1 MREQARNRRTIG
13 FITTLKEESGAALI
27 ITLLVTMIV
36 FALGSALA
44 TAMLAEI
51 TTSANYRNRGAA
63 LWQADSGLERVA
75 ADLLADPTWARGMVD
90 YSTIPLTLVTGF
102 PTSTTIN
109 GMTVNF
115 QISGGQVVPQ
125 FYDLGN
131 TVTLDDGSFD
141 RQIFMPPT
149 SITPANGP
157 GTKAW
162 LIVPVG
168 GRGNSGIVEPSTASV
183 RTDMRVIV
191 RRLTVWDNALF
202 GGSNQVGNS
211 INGNIQVRGSVHIK
225 GAPGK
230 TVDMGGTAFILNH
243 YRDADTNSN
252 FAADWV
258 KLPPV
263 PMINLNGEVVQSL
276 GAELRVEQGDV
287 DLGGSVL
294 WGEQDVT
301 GNIYM
306 EEVDGVYSDA
316 PIALSGS
323 AEINAADEGPYDATG
338 LPFPTLADPYYHA
351 PTSTNYATHR
361 QFLDTNSLT
370 IVENDISD
378 NTASFNHS
386 NAFGSIDWNQGT
398 STLTISGIVRVNGDL
413 DLAKK
418 NRPIE
423 YDGRGTLF
431 AVGDVDIHDDVLPK
445 DNYLQ
450 TSTMTYDNLGI
461 IADDDI
467 NIATGG
473 GETWLK
479 VMAALYAENETTV
492 RKQSRIAGAI
502 VTKFFDMG
510 NNVPRIFQAANLSH
524 NLPPGMPGGDPMLF
538 VTGADVTNWYQI
550 RQ

>member
-1 MREQARNRRTIG
+1 MRHQEKARPSSS
-13 FITTLKEESGAALI
+13 FFTLRHEESGAALI

-36 FALGSALA
+36 FSLGAALS
-44 TAMLAEI
+44 TAMLSEI
-51 TTSANYRNRGAA
+51 NTSANYRNRGAA
-63 LWQADSGLERVA
+63 LWQAESGLERVA

-90 YSTIPLTLVTGF
+90 FSTIPMTIVSGF

-115 QISGGQVVPQ
+115 QISGGLVVPQ
-125 FYDLGN
+125 FYDLGP
-131 TVTLDDGSFD
+131 TVNLDDGSFN
-141 RQIFMPPT
+141 RRIFMPPT

-168 GRGNSGIVEPSTASV
+168 GRGTSGVVEPSNAAV

-211 INGNIQVRGSVHIK
+211 INGNIQVRGSMHIK

-230 TVDMGGTAFILNH
+230 TVDMGGTAFVLNH
-243 YRDADTNSN
+243 YRDADQNDN
-252 FAADWV
+252 FDVDWV

-263 PMINLNGEVVQSL
+263 PMVNFGGEVVQSL

-287 DLGGSVL
+287 ALSGSVV

-301 GNIYM
+301 GNNFM

-323 AEINAADEGPYDATG
+323 AEVNPVDEGPYDATG
-338 LPFPTLADPYYHA
+338 MPFPTLADPYYHA
-351 PTSTNYATHR
+351 PTATNYATHR
-361 QFLDTNSLT
+361 LFLDTNSLT
-370 IVENDISD
+370 IVENNISVD
-378 NTASFNHS
+378 TPSFNHN
-386 NAFGSIDWNQGT
+386 NAFGSIDWNQAT
-398 STLTISGIVRVNGDL
+398 NTMTIDGIVRVNGNL

-418 NRPIE
+418 NDPIL

-431 AVGDVDIHDDVLPK
+431 AVGDVAIHDDVLPQ

-450 TSTMTYDNLGI
+450 TGTMNYDNLGI
-461 IADDDI
+461 IADNDLD
-467 NIATGG
+467 IATGG
-473 GETWLK
+473 GETFVK
-479 VMAALYAENETTV
+479 VMAAMYAQNETTI

-502 VTKFFDMG
+502 VTLFFDMG
-510 NNVPRIFQAANLSH
+510 NNVPRIFQAANLSA

-538 VTGADVTNWYQI
+538 VTGADVTNWYQV